1 MSVRVTCPACG
12 CRGDVEAFMSDEDG
26 KRLAAQ
32 FAEMEPA
39 LGRAVV
45 RYLRM
50 FKPAATELRLAR
62 AVTIVADLVALIQ
75 AGSVCKDERTNQR
88 RAASPAVWA
97 EAIEQLLSAPPSDLP
112 LRNHHYLRAIAY
124 GVAGEHAQRAPVA
137 PASTA
142 AVRPTG
148 ISPIREIDPRE
159 ERLMWLRDQLRYKQ
173 ITQAEYEKKV
183 AELGAAP

>member
-1 MSVRVTCPACG
+1 MSVRLTCPGCG
-12 CRGDVEAFMSDEDG
+12 CRGDIEAFLTEEDG
-26 KRLAAQ
+26 KRFAAM

-39 LGRAVV
+39 VGKAIV

-50 FKPAATELRLAR
+50 FKPPSSELRLSR
-62 AVTIVADLVALIQ
+62 AVALVADLVVLIE

-112 LRNHHYLRAIAY
+112 LRNHHYLRAIAF
-124 GVAGEHAQRAPVA
+124 GIAGEHTQRAPA
-137 PASTA
+137 HAATA

-148 ISPIREIDPRE
+148 ISPIREIDRRE
-159 ERLMWLRDQLRYKQ
+159 EQRMWLADQLRYGQ

-183 AELGAAP
+183 AALEDK

>member
-12 CRGDVEAFMSDEDG
+12 CRGDIEAFLSDDDG
-26 KRLAAQ
+26 KLLAAM

-45 RYLRM
+45 RYLRV
-50 FKPAATELRLAR
+50 FKPAATQLRLAR
-62 AVTIVADLVALIQ
+62 AVAIVAELVTLIE
-75 AGSVCKDERTNQR
+75 AGTVCRDERSNQR
-88 RAASPAVWA
+88 RPCSPAVWA
-97 EAIEQLLSAPPSDLP
+97 EAIEQLLGAPPSDLP

-124 GVAGEHAQRAPVA
+124 GIAGEHAQRAPVA

-148 ISPIREIDPRE
+148 ISPIREIDRRE
-159 ERLMWLRDQLRYKQ
+159 EQRMWLADQLRYGQ
-173 ITQAEYEKKV
+173 IDRDTYEKKV
-183 AELGAAP
+183 AELGGI

>member
-50 FKPAATELRLAR
+50 FKPPVTELKLAR
-62 AVTIVADLVALIQ
+62 AVSIVADLVALIE

-112 LRNHHYLRAIAY
+112 LKNHNYLRTVAF
-124 GVAGEHAQRAPVA
+124 GVAGEHARRARVV
-137 PASTA
+137 PAATP
-142 AVRPTG
+142 AVRATG
-148 ISPIREIDPRE
+148 ISPIRQIDPLE
-159 ERLMWLRDQLRYKQ
+159 EKRMWLGDQLRYGQ
-173 ITQAEYEKKV
+173 ISRTEYEKKV
-183 AELGAAP
+183 AALEEN

>member
-1 MSVRVTCPACG
+1 MSVRGTCPGCG
-12 CRGDVEAFMSDEDG
+12 CRAPIEAFLNEEDG
-26 KRLAAQ
+26 KRLSAQ
-32 FAEMEPA
+32 TAEMEPA
-39 LGRAVV
+39 LGRAVL

-50 FKPAATELRLAR
+50 FKPPTTEVRLSR
-62 AVTIVADLVALIQ
+62 AVAIVADLVTLIE
-75 AGSVCKDERTNQR
+75 AGTVCKDERTNQR
-88 RAASPAVWA
+88 RPCSPAVWT
-97 EAIEQLLSAPPSDLP
+97 EAIEQLLGAPPSDLP

-124 GVAGEHAQRAPVA
+124 GLAGEHAQRAPVA